1 MFEHKEKPTTEV
13 APEEEK
19 LGLLA
24 VYLLGIPLCLGTDIA
39 GDESSI
45 IWGIE
50 KEQGKEE
57 EEEGEEQE
65 GMEEEPAALSM
76 VMNQMMEE
84 DYDYP
89 ADVPMDQE
97 DEHNDSS
104 EPRSVEQSEESE
116 DDSENAPTDM
126 SGIPSAVLEALKLA
140 KSDKAICVS
149 THCLIYVTTQ
159 LMNAPNSDIDSTSPL
174 YSGLHQLLPRMLSLV
189 PASPKYD
196 SIRMA
201 LETLCDNEAKLDPT
215 TETSELIPLVRELY
229 HICLRIIT
237 IVRHEELKDLSVLLN
252 TEEPFEMLCKRLFQC
267 RPQKINVERNDDRS
281 DEE

>member
-97 DEHNDSS
+97 DEHIHLNPDLLS
-104 EPRSVEQSEESE
+104 RVKNRRMIVRMLQ
-116 DDSENAPTDM
+116 
-126 SGIPSAVLEALKLA
+126 L
-140 KSDKAICVS
+140 ICQV
-149 THCLIYVTTQ
+149 
-159 LMNAPNSDIDSTSPL
+159 SPL
-174 YSGLHQLLPRMLSLV
+174 QSSKH
-189 PASPKYD
+189 
-196 SIRMA
+196 
-201 LETLCDNEAKLDPT
+201 
-215 TETSELIPLVRELY
+215 
-229 HICLRIIT
+229 
-237 IVRHEELKDLSVLLN
+237 
-252 TEEPFEMLCKRLFQC
+252 
-267 RPQKINVERNDDRS
+267 
-281 DEE
+281 

>member
-1 MFEHKEKPTTEV
+1 MELSSRVSPDLLDNQFTPYVSRYDSTGHAVLDTRAVTTLQQFFMNDALIQALPDKYFHALYSNFLELFVFEHKEKPTTEV

-140 KSDKAICVS
+140 KSDKAICVNTLS
-149 THCLIYVTTQ
+149 HIRYYTTHECSKLRHRFNLTSVFW
-159 LMNAPNSDIDSTSPL
+159 LASTSSS
-174 YSGLHQLLPRMLSLV
+174 YVVSRSC
-189 PASPKYD
+189 
-196 SIRMA
+196 I
-201 LETLCDNEAKLDPT
+201 
-215 TETSELIPLVRELY
+215 SEV
-229 HICLRIIT
+229 
-237 IVRHEELKDLSVLLN
+237 
-252 TEEPFEMLCKRLFQC
+252 
-267 RPQKINVERNDDRS
+267 
-281 DEE
+281 